1 MTANAQEKG
10 QPLQQITRRDFIKL
24 SLVLPVLGTLEG
36 CSWQPFEKKDSLTWT
51 SINVCSDTRQGDSH
65 LISKNGKHY
74 LIDGGHPEVTQT
86 HFLPF
91 LEQHKIT
98 HLDAVMINHPHSD
111 HYGGI
116 KALFE
121 NHIKIDRLY
130 MNMPTPQQMKWEWWG
145 GNYQDLVV
153 IQKLATKSGTPISP
167 IRQGDKFVFDKSSS
181 IEVLYVYDGIHTPVG
196 KTDINDM
203 SAITMIKDG
212 TNRFL
217 LAGDLNLGLGTYLA
231 ENAQNIKA
239 DVLKVPHHGTEK
251 LAPNSFFEKVSPKD
265 IIVTAPRDLWCSKRS
280 DRVRT
285 LSEEKKYG
293 TYVNGIQGHITVTSD
308 GKTYTVTTE
317 KKVKELCRG
326 GAKKEV
332 KATCTG

>member
-1 MTANAQEKG
+1 M
-10 QPLQQITRRDFIKL
+10 QQITRRNFVKI
-24 SLVLPVLGTLEG
+24 SLTLPIFGMMQG
-36 CSWQPFEKKDSLTWT
+36 CSWQLPEEENILTWT
-51 SINVCSDTRQGDSH
+51 SINVCSDTRQGDAH

-130 MNMPTPQQMKWEWWG
+130 MNMPTPQQMKQEWWG
-145 GNYQDLVV
+145 GSYQDLID
-153 IQKLATKSGTPISP
+153 IQKLAAKNGTPISP
-167 IRQGDKFVFDKSSS
+167 IRQGDKFLFDKSSS
-181 IEVLYVYDGIHTPVG
+181 MEVLYIYDGIHTPIG

-217 LAGDLNLGLGTYLA
+217 LTGDLNLALGTYLA
-231 ENAQNIKA
+231 ENAHNIKA
-239 DVLKVPHHGTEK
+239 DVIKVPHHGTEK

-265 IIVTAPRDLWCSKRS
+265 IVVTSPHDLWCSKRS
-280 DRVRT
+280 KRIRT
-285 LSEEKKYG
+285 LAAEKKYG
-293 TYVNGIQGHITVTSD
+293 VYVNGIQGHITVTSD
-308 GKTYTVTTE
+308 GKTYTIATE
-317 KKVKELCRG
+317 KNVKELCKS
-326 GAKKEV
+326 GANKEV
-332 KATCTG
+332 KAICAG